1 MDDEDD
7 QVEEMGMNAGGLGMM
22 PGGGMQR
29 QRDLVD
35 YVYML
40 MMLAFLSSVAYLTG
54 SLGRL
59 LIFAAGI
66 IFMLL

>member
-1 MDDEDD
+1 
-7 QVEEMGMNAGGLGMM
+7 MNAAGLGMM
-22 PGGGMQR
+22 AGGGFQR

-35 YVYML
+35 YVYMC
-40 MMLAFLSSVAYLTG
+40 MMAGFLIAVAYLTA
-54 SLGRL
+54 SPGRL